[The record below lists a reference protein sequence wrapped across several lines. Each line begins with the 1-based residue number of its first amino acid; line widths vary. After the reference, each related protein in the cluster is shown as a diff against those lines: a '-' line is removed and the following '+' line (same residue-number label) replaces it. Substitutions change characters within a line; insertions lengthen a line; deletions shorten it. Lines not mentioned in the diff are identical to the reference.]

1 MSVQNIQPV
10 NPTPLPGAM
19 TVANPN
25 QRTVDDVEAF
35 AFAQQVGSNSV
46 SSVGSEKK
54 DFSNATMEDVDKAI
68 FQGIL
73 MDGVNKAAED
83 RQKLKEAMEE
93 QS

>member
-1 MSVQNIQPV
+1 MSVQPIQPV

-25 QRTVDDVEAF
+25 QRTVNDVEAV

-46 SSVGSEKK
+46 SSVGSEKQ
-54 DFSNATMEDVDKAI
+54 DFSNATMEEAMKLI
-68 FQGIL
+68 SESILFQGL
-73 MDGVNKAAED
+73 NQAADD
-83 RQKLKEAMEE
+83 RQKMKEAMEE